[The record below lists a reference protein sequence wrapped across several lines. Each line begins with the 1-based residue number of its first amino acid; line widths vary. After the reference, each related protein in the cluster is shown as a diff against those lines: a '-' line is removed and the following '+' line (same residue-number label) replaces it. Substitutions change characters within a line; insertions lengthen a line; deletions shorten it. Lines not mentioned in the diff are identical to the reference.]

1 MFIRKK
7 KGQSVLEYAILVGV
21 VIAVIIAIQLYIKRA
36 VQGNLKARSDAI
48 GDQFT
53 TATDYTTEN
62 IQQTAR
68 REAYQTDAVVGT
80 EVSRSEIVAAADGQ
94 AVKNQV
100 AGYSKAAAY
109 TGAELSSSDYVTA
122 DAGGAAVLGVHGS
135 FDSGKLTDTG
145 LFDDD

>member
-7 KGQSVLEYAILVGV
+7 KGQSILEYAILVGV
-21 VIAVIIAIQLYIKRA
+21 IIAVIIAIQLYIKRA

-53 TATDYTTEN
+53 TAANYATEN

-94 AVKNQV
+94 AVKAQV
-100 AGYSKAAAY
+100 AGYSKAANY
-109 TGAELSSSDYVTA
+109 TGAELSSSDYVTK
-122 DAGGAAVLGVHGS
+122 DAAAPAALGVHGS

>member
-68 REAYQTDAVVGT
+68 REAYQTDTLDPA
-80 EVSRSEIVAAADGQ
+80 EVSKSEIIAAADGQ
-94 AVKNQV
+94 AVKAQV
-100 AGYSKAAAY
+100 TEYSRATDYK
-109 TGAELSSSDYVTA
+109 GAELSSSDYVTA
-122 DAGGAAVLGVHGS
+122 DAGGTAALGVHGS
-135 FDSGKLTDTG
+135 FDSGKLSETT